1 MSPHAIAMAGLRLI
15 ALPCML
21 AAPALGAAATSYTL
35 TLVADGANTVELRD
49 INNRGDVVGAAWISD
64 PGADRA
70 FLRLADATTTWFDA
84 PALKRARRVNDQG
97 VVAGLGGDLASNRTT
112 AATYD
117 AASGAFGTL
126 PPLLQGRYSWLNA
139 VSETG
144 RAVGASQAVHKPEW
158 DVYEYHAV
166 AYDDGLPTDLGTLG
180 GNSYAE
186 DVNRSGVVVGQSELP
201 GGWFTR
207 AFIHDGTAMVDL
219 GTLGGSGSAAYAIND
234 GGAVVGFSN
243 TRHNA
248 TSHAFLYAD
257 GVMTDLGGPEG
268 GLSIAYDI
276 NNAGQVV
283 GYSSAGG
290 FVYTDGAMTM
300 LDQLI
305 APAAGW
311 HIRDARGIN
320 DLGQIA
326 GTACNAAGA
335 CVGAILTP
343 VPEPAAYGM
352 LLGGLGV
359 LGACARRRRRAWR
372 KFVA

>member
-1 MSPHAIAMAGLRLI
+1 MFPYAMLKAGLRAV

-21 AAPALGAAATSYTL
+21 AAPALSSAASSYSL

-49 INNRGDVVGAAWISD
+49 INNRGDVVGAAWMSD

-117 AASGAFGTL
+117 AAGGVFGTL

-139 VSETG
+139 VSESG

-166 AYDDGLPTDLGTLG
+166 AYDNGVATDLGTLG

-201 GGWFTR
+201 GGWFSH
-207 AFIHDGTAMVDL
+207 AFIHDGAAMVDM

-234 GGAVVGFSN
+234 AGAAVGFSN
-243 TRHNA
+243 TLNNA
-248 TSHAFLYAD
+248 TSHAFLYVN
-257 GVMTDLGGPEG
+257 GVMTDLGSPDG
-268 GLSIAYDI
+268 GVSIAYDI
-276 NNAGQVV
+276 NQAGQVV
-283 GYSSAGG
+283 GYSGAGG
-290 FVYTDGAMTM
+290 FVYAGGEMTL

-305 APAAGW
+305 SPAAGW

-343 VPEPAAYGM
+343 VPEPATWGM

-359 LGACARRRRRAWR
+359 AGVYARRRAPR